1 MHQKQRPTNNTMNQK
16 EQKNNH
22 DLQNTSQKTKD
33 WTERIPLKTGGEL
46 RCSYLS
52 QYLTYILIE
61 RVINACDLKVIPLQ
75 RNELQQICQLLS
87 SKYVGLYMSTP
98 VSSTE

>member
-1 MHQKQRPTNNTMNQK
+1 MHQKQRTTNNTMNQK
-16 EQKNNH
+16 EEKNNH
-22 DLQNTSQKTKD
+22 HLQNTSQKTKD
-33 WTERIPLKTGGEL
+33 WTERIPLKTGDEL

-52 QYLTYILIE
+52 QYLTYIIIE

-75 RNELQQICQLLS
+75 RNELQNICQLLS
-87 SKYVGLYMSTP
+87 SKYVGLYMDTL